1 MVRVEIDE
9 RTKAGRVLLALVKL
23 FSEKKKKGVRILE
36 PTGKEE
42 ALENLQLTAEE
53 KAFYG
58 KFREAVEEV
67 RAMEAGELEAR
78 PLKEVLDEL

>member
-23 FSEKKKKGVRILE
+23 FSEKKKGVRILE

-42 ALENLQLTAEE
+42 TLENLQLTAEE